1 MATCKIGE
9 FKLSLNMNEFR
20 SKVGFQ
26 TFYSF
31 FFFVYKATHTK
42 AKENKS
48 KPPIVSLSSFCQDK
62 SARKVTCHKKKIKY
76 FPSFVSLLHGKRE
89 PAAVLK
95 SSYNGANN
103 SGPYPIFSTKL
114 K

>member
-20 SKVGFQ
+20 SKVGFP
-26 TFYSF
+26 TFYS
-31 FFFVYKATHTK
+31 FFFVYKATHIK

-62 SARKVTCHKKKIKY
+62 SARKITCHKKIKY
-76 FPSFVSLLHGKRE
+76 FPSFVCLLHGKRE
-89 PAAVLK
+89 PAAVLE
-95 SSYNGANN
+95 SNYNGANN
-103 SGPYPIFSTKL
+103 SGPYRIFSTKL
-114 K
+114 E